1 MVENVGQENIGS
13 LASADGKAHRTYEG
27 KRYAET
33 YDETSRGPGGNSLT
47 AKLTAEQKAGE
58 YSGEQA
64 TALTQGQQFRGGLG
78 PSGQRYEGNSHGDL
92 VGMVNNNLSAEKI
105 DQKGEI
111 WNNQGDA
118 LNTFSNALS
127 SAANKEG
134 AHWQGPSAEAA
145 HGFFKSLGK
154 WADTAGD
161 GAYLASN
168 RFSQSAAAATTAK
181 NSMPEEV
188 PFDRN
193 AEYKNAIQ
201 QFSSGNFAG
210 AVETVGNI
218 SAKQEQ
224 SFQAHQQAAQVMHT
238 YDQSLFDVNSKQPT
252 FAPPPEMGDSTTASG
267 FSGGSEVQGFSGGPG
282 SGPGTGPG
290 SGPGYS
296 GGPGPGPGSGPGQGP
311 GPGPGIT
318 TGGGHTGV
326 TGPGQS
332 FSGQPGSFRPGPNP
346 GLAAMNGPGPTGLG
360 RLGSEQ
366 YRGKPG
372 RTPGGPGGSAASRL
386 TTGGGSGG
394 FGRNG
399 GSGNVAERLAGGKV
413 SAGEAEKLAGKGGG
427 SGSGKLPEE
436 RITRGGAAAAGKSGG
451 PGAMGAGAPGGR
463 GQKEEDKE
471 KKAPN
476 YLQEEDADVLFGGYD
491 GDTKPVPPVIGEKS
505 P

>member
-1 MVENVGQENIGS
+1 MAKNAGQDNFES
-13 LASADGKAHRTYEG
+13 VLSADGKAHRTYEG

-33 YDETSRGPGGNSLT
+33 YDETNKGPGGNSLT

-111 WNNQGDA
+111 WNNQGNA

-282 SGPGTGPG
+282 SGPGSGPG
-290 SGPGYS
+290 TGPGYS
-296 GGPGPGPGSGPGQGP
+296 GGPGPGPGPGS

-332 FSGQPGSFRPGPNP
+332 FNGPPGSFRSGPNP

-372 RTPGGPGGSAASRL
+372 RTPSGPGGSAANRL
-386 TTGGGSGG
+386 TGGGSGG

-451 PGAMGAGAPGGR
+451 PGAMGAGAPGGK

-471 KKAPN
+471 KKAPS

>member
-1 MVENVGQENIGS
+1 MVNVGQDDFDS
-13 LASADGKAHRTYEG
+13 TFSASGKANRDYEA
-27 KRYAET
+27 KRYSDTYNET
-33 YDETSRGPGGNSLT
+33 NAGPGGNSLT
-47 AKLTAEQKAGE
+47 ARLTAEAKAGQ

-64 TALTQGQQFRGGLG
+64 AALAQGQQFRTGLN
-78 PSGQRYEGNSHGDL
+78 PSEQRYEAVPHGDL
-92 VGMVNNNLSAEKI
+92 KNMVTQDLDPRDI
-105 DQKGEI
+105 DEKGEL
-111 WNNQGDA
+111 WNNQGNS
-118 LNTFSNALS
+118 LNTFSTAVK
-127 SAANKEG
+127 AAISKEG
-134 AHWQGPSAEAA
+134 EHWQGDGAKTVTD
-145 HGFFKSLGK
+145 FFSNISK

-193 AEYKNAIQ
+193 AEYKNAMQ
-201 QFSSGNFAG
+201 QLGAGNFAG

-252 FAPPPEMGDSTTASG
+252 FAPPPEMGESTTASG
-267 FSGGSEVQGFSGGPG
+267 FSGGTEVKGFSGGPG
-282 SGPGTGPG
+282 SGPGV
-290 SGPGYS
+290 SGPGYT
-296 GGPGPGPGSGPGQGP
+296 GGPGPTS

-326 TGPGQS
+326 PGPGQPL
-332 FSGQPGSFRPGPNP
+332 SGPPASFRPGPTP
-346 GLAAMNGPGPTGLG
+346 GLAAMNGPGPSGLG

-372 RTPGGPGGSAASRL
+372 RTPTGPGGSAASRL
-386 TTGGGSGG
+386 TGGGGGKSGG

-427 SGSGKLPEE
+427 SGAGKLPEE
-436 RITRGGAAAAGKSGG
+436 RVTRGGAAAAGKSGG
-451 PGAMGAGAPGGR
+451 QGPMGAGAPGGK

-491 GDTKPVPPVIGEKS
+491 GDMKPVPPVIGEKS
-505 P
+505 S

>member
-1 MVENVGQENIGS
+1 MADNAGQDKVDSVLN
-13 LASADGKAHRTYEG
+13 LDGKAQRTYEG

-33 YDETSRGPGGNSLT
+33 YDEVNQGPGGNALT
-47 AKLTAEQKAGE
+47 ARLTAEAKAAQ

-64 TALTQGQQFRGGLG
+64 ETLAQGQQFRAGLG
-78 PSGQRYEGNSHGDL
+78 SSNQRYEGNSHRDL
-92 VGMVNNNLSAEKI
+92 IGMVTDNLSAEKI
-105 DQKGEI
+105 DRKGEI
-111 WNNQGDA
+111 WNKQGDA
-118 LNTFSNALS
+118 LNTFSSALS
-127 SAANKEG
+127 AAASKEG
-134 AHWQGPSAEAA
+134 AHWQGTSAEAA
-145 HGFFKSLGK
+145 HGFFKSLSK

-168 RFSQSAAAATTAK
+168 RFSQSAAAATSAK
-181 NSMPEEV
+181 NSMPEEI

-193 AEYKNAIQ
+193 AEYKNALNQ
-201 QFSSGNFAG
+201 LATGNLAG
-210 AVETVGNI
+210 AVDTVGNI

-224 SFQAHQQAAQVMHT
+224 SFQAHQQAAQVMHN

-252 FAPPPEMGDSTTASG
+252 FAPPPEMGESTTASG
-267 FSGGSEVQGFSGGPG
+267 FSGGTEPRGF
-282 SGPGTGPG
+282 
-290 SGPGYS
+290 S
-296 GGPGPGPGSGPGQGP
+296 GGPGPGPTNGPGPGVPGGPSGPA
-311 GPGPGIT
+311 PGPGIT
-318 TGGGHTGV
+318 TGGGHTGGP
-326 TGPGQS
+326 GPGQPV
-332 FSGQPGSFRPGPNP
+332 SGPPGSFRPGPGP

-372 RTPGGPGGSAASRL
+372 RTTSGPGGSAANRL
-386 TTGGGSGG
+386 TSGGG

-436 RITRGGAAAAGKSGG
+436 RVTRGGAAAAGKSGG
-451 PGAMGAGAPGGR
+451 HGPMGAGAPGGK

-476 YLQEEDADVLFGGYD
+476 YLQEGDADVLFGGYD
-491 GDTKPVPPVIGEKS
+491 GEMKPVPPVIGDKA

>member
-1 MVENVGQENIGS
+1 MVNVGQDDFNS
-13 LASADGKAHRTYEG
+13 TFSVTGKANRDYEA
-27 KRYAET
+27 KRYSDTYNET
-33 YDETSRGPGGNSLT
+33 NAGPGGNSLT
-47 AKLTAEQKAGE
+47 AKLTAEAKAGQ

-64 TALTQGQQFRGGLG
+64 AALSQGQQFRTGLN
-78 PSGQRYEGNSHGDL
+78 PSEQRYEAVPHGELKNMVTQDL
-92 VGMVNNNLSAEKI
+92 DPRDI
-105 DQKGEI
+105 DEKGEL
-111 WNNQGDA
+111 WNNQGNS
-118 LNTFSNALS
+118 LNTFSNAVR
-127 SAANKEG
+127 AAISKEG
-134 AHWQGPSAEAA
+134 EHWQGDGAQAVTS
-145 HGFFKSLGK
+145 FFSNISK

-181 NSMPEEV
+181 NSMPEEI

-193 AEYKNAIQ
+193 AEYKTAIQ
-201 QFSSGNFAG
+201 QFASGNFAG
-210 AVETVGNI
+210 AVDTVGNI

-267 FSGGSEVQGFSGGPG
+267 FSGGSDVKGFSGGPG
-282 SGPGTGPG
+282 PS
-290 SGPGYS
+290 S
-296 GGPGPGPGSGPGQGP
+296 GPGPGTPGPGGPSGPT
-311 GPGPGIT
+311 PGPGIT
-318 TGGGHTGV
+318 TGGGHTG
-326 TGPGQS
+326 TPGPGQT
-332 FSGQPGSFRPGPNP
+332 FGGPPGSFRPGPAP
-346 GLAAMNGPGPTGLG
+346 GLAALNSPGPTGLG

-372 RTPGGPGGSAASRL
+372 RTPSGPGGSAASRL
-386 TTGGGSGG
+386 TGGGGKSGGG

-399 GSGNVAERLAGGKV
+399 GSGNVAERLSGGKV
-413 SAGEAEKLAGKGGG
+413 SAGEAERLAGKGGG

-436 RITRGGAAAAGKSGG
+436 RVTRGGAAAAGKSGG
-451 PGAMGAGAPGGR
+451 PGAMGAGGPGGK

-491 GDTKPVPPVIGEKS
+491 GETKPVPPVIGEKS

>member
-1 MVENVGQENIGS
+1 MADNAGQDNFESVLN
-13 LASADGKAHRTYEG
+13 LDGKARRTYEG

-33 YDETSRGPGGNSLT
+33 YDEVNQGPGGNSLT
-47 AKLTAEQKAGE
+47 ARLTAEAKAGQ
-58 YSGEQA
+58 YSSDQA
-64 TALTQGQQFRGGLG
+64 AALAQGQQFRAGLA
-78 PSGQRYEGNSHGDL
+78 PSDQRYEGNSHSDL
-92 VGMVNNNLSAEKI
+92 IGMVTNNLSAEKI

-111 WNNQGDA
+111 WNKQGDA
-118 LNTFSNALS
+118 LNTFSSALS
-127 SAANKEG
+127 SAASKEG
-134 AHWQGPSAEAA
+134 AHWQGTSAEAA
-145 HGFFKSLGK
+145 HGFFKNLGK

-181 NSMPEEV
+181 NSMPEEI

-193 AEYKNAIQ
+193 AEYKNALNQ
-201 QFSSGNFAG
+201 LAAGNLAG
-210 AVETVGNI
+210 AVDTVGNI

-252 FAPPPEMGDSTTASG
+252 FAPPPEMGESTTASG
-267 FSGGSEVQGFSGGPG
+267 FSGGTEARGFSGGPG
-282 SGPGTGPG
+282 PHS
-290 SGPGYS
+290 
-296 GGPGPGPGSGPGQGP
+296 GPGPGMPGTGGPNAP
-311 GPGPGIT
+311 APGIT

-326 TGPGQS
+326 PAPGQPAG
-332 FSGQPGSFRPGPNP
+332 GQPSTFRPGLTP
-346 GLAAMNGPGPTGLG
+346 GLAALNTPGPSGLG

-372 RTPGGPGGSAASRL
+372 RTTSGPGGSAASRL
-386 TTGGGSGG
+386 TSGGGGGG

-427 SGSGKLPEE
+427 SGAGKLPEE
-436 RITRGGAAAAGKSGG
+436 RITRGGAAAAGKTGG
-451 PGAMGAGAPGGR
+451 PGAMGAGGAPGGR

-476 YLQEEDADVLFGGYD
+476 YLQEEDADVLFGGHD
-491 GDTKPVPPVIGEKS
+491 GETKPVPPVIGEKS

>member
-1 MVENVGQENIGS
+1 MAENTGQDNFES
-13 LASADGKAHRTYEG
+13 VLSADGKAHRTYEG

-33 YDETSRGPGGNSLT
+33 YEETNRGPGGNDLT
-47 AKLTAEQKAGE
+47 ARLTAEQKAGQ

-64 TALTQGQQFRGGLG
+64 AALTQGQEFRAGLG

-92 VGMVNNNLSAEKI
+92 IGMVNENLSAEKI

-111 WNNQGDA
+111 WNNQGNA
-118 LNTFSNALS
+118 LNTFSSALS
-127 SAANKEG
+127 AAANKEG

-145 HGFFKSLGK
+145 HGFFKNLGK

-193 AEYKNAIQ
+193 TEYKNAMQ
-201 QFSSGNFAG
+201 QLSIGNFAG

-267 FSGGSEVQGFSGGPG
+267 FSGGTEVKGFSGGPG

-290 SGPGYS
+290 GPGPGYA
-296 GGPGPGPGSGPGQGP
+296 GGPGPTS

-326 TGPGQS
+326 PGPGQS
-332 FSGQPGSFRPGPNP
+332 LSGPPGSFRPGPAP
-346 GLAAMNGPGPTGLG
+346 GLAAMNGPGPSGLG

-372 RTPGGPGGSAASRL
+372 RTTGGPGGSAASRL
-386 TTGGGSGG
+386 TGGGGGGG

-427 SGSGKLPEE
+427 SGAGKLPEE
-436 RITRGGAAAAGKSGG
+436 RVTRGGAAAAGKSGG
-451 PGAMGAGAPGGR
+451 QGPMGAGAPGGK

-491 GDTKPVPPVIGEKS
+491 GDMKPVPPVIGEKS

>member
-1 MVENVGQENIGS
+1 MVNVGQDDFN
-13 LASADGKAHRTYEG
+13 SALSATGKANRDYEG
-27 KRYAET
+27 KRYSDTYNET
-33 YDETSRGPGGNSLT
+33 NAGPGGNSLT
-47 AKLTAEQKAGE
+47 AKLTAEAKAGE

-64 TALTQGQQFRGGLG
+64 TTLAQGQQFRTGLT
-78 PSGQRYEGNSHGDL
+78 PSEQRYEAIPHGDL
-92 VGMVNNNLSAEKI
+92 KNMVTQDLDPRDI
-105 DQKGEI
+105 DEKGEL
-111 WNNQGDA
+111 WNNQGNS
-118 LNTFSNALS
+118 LNTFSSAVNA
-127 SAANKEG
+127 AIGKEG
-134 AHWQGPSAEAA
+134 EHWQGDGAKAVTD
-145 HGFFKSLGK
+145 FFSNVSK

-193 AEYKNAIQ
+193 AEYKNAMQ
-201 QFSSGNFAG
+201 QLGQGNFAG

-267 FSGGSEVQGFSGGPG
+267 FSGGTEAKGF
-282 SGPGTGPG
+282 
-290 SGPGYS
+290 S
-296 GGPGPGPGSGPGQGP
+296 GGPGPGPGSGPGVSGP
-311 GPGPGIT
+311 GYTGGPGPTSGPGPGIT

-326 TGPGQS
+326 PNPGQPL
-332 FSGQPGSFRPGPNP
+332 SGPPGSFRPGPNP
-346 GLAAMNGPGPTGLG
+346 GLAAMNGPGPSGLG

-372 RTPGGPGGSAASRL
+372 RTPSGPGGSAASRL
-386 TTGGGSGG
+386 TGGGGGG

-436 RITRGGAAAAGKSGG
+436 RVTRGGAAAAGKNGGQGPMGAGG
-451 PGAMGAGAPGGR
+451 PGGKGK
-463 GQKEEDKE
+463 KEEDKE

-491 GDTKPVPPVIGEKS
+491 GTTKPVPPVIGEKS
-505 P
+505 Q

>member
-1 MVENVGQENIGS
+1 MAENLGQEIAGS
-13 LASADGKAHRTYEG
+13 LARADGKAHRTYEG

-33 YDETSRGPGGNSLT
+33 YDEVAQGPGGNSVT
-47 AKLTAEQKAGE
+47 ARMTAEARAGE

-64 TALTQGQQFRGGLG
+64 ELLAHGQQFRAGLG
-78 PSGQRYEGNSHGDL
+78 PSGQRYEGNSHGEL
-92 VGMVNNNLSAEKI
+92 IGMVTNNLSAEKI
-105 DQKGEI
+105 DQKGEL
-111 WNNQGDA
+111 WNNQGNA

-134 AHWQGPSAEAA
+134 AHWQGTSAEAA
-145 HGFFKSLGK
+145 HGFFKSLSK

-193 AEYKNAIQ
+193 AEYKNALNQ
-201 QFSSGNFAG
+201 LATGNLAG
-210 AVETVGNI
+210 AVDTVGNI

-252 FAPPPEMGDSTTASG
+252 FAPPPEMGESTTASG
-267 FSGGSEVQGFSGGPG
+267 FSGGTEVNGFSGGPG
-282 SGPGTGPG
+282 PNS
-290 SGPGYS
+290 
-296 GGPGPGPGSGPGQGP
+296 GPGPGTPGPGGP
-311 GPGPGIT
+311 SAPAPGPGIT
-318 TGGGHTGV
+318 TGGGHTGGP
-326 TGPGQS
+326 TPGQPA
-332 FSGQPGSFRPGPNP
+332 GGPPGTFRPGPTP
-346 GLAAMNGPGPTGLG
+346 GLAALNTPGPSGLG

-372 RTPGGPGGSAASRL
+372 RTTSGPGGSAASRL
-386 TTGGGSGG
+386 TSGGGGG

-427 SGSGKLPEE
+427 SGAGKLPEE

-451 PGAMGAGAPGGR
+451 PGAMGAGGAPGGR

-476 YLQEEDADVLFGGYD
+476 YLQEEDADVLFGGYE
-491 GDTKPVPPVIGEKS
+491 GETKPVPPVIGEKS

>member
-1 MVENVGQENIGS
+1 MVNVGQDDFDSNF
-13 LASADGKAHRTYEG
+13 SAMGNTGRTYEA
-27 KRYAET
+27 KRYSDT
-33 YDETSRGPGGNSLT
+33 YDEVNAGPGGNSLT
-47 AKLTAEQKAGE
+47 AKLTAEAKAGQ
-58 YSGEQA
+58 YSADQA
-64 TALTQGQQFRGGLG
+64 AALTQGQQFRAGLN
-78 PSGQRYEGNSHGDL
+78 PSDQRYEAVPHGDL
-92 VGMVNNNLSAEKI
+92 KNMVTQDLDPRDI
-105 DQKGEI
+105 DEKGEL
-111 WNNQGDA
+111 WNNQGNS
-118 LNTFSNALS
+118 LNTFSNAVRE
-127 SAANKEG
+127 AIGKEG
-134 AHWQGPSAEAA
+134 EHWQGDGAKSVTD
-145 HGFFKSLGK
+145 FFSNISK

-193 AEYKNAIQ
+193 AEYKNALNQ
-201 QFSSGNFAG
+201 LATGNLAG
-210 AVETVGNI
+210 AVDTVGNI

-252 FAPPPEMGDSTTASG
+252 FAPPPEMGESTTASG
-267 FSGGSEVQGFSGGPG
+267 FSGGTEARGFSGGPG
-282 SGPGTGPG
+282 PNS
-290 SGPGYS
+290 
-296 GGPGPGPGSGPGQGP
+296 GPGPGMPATGGPNAP
-311 GPGPGIT
+311 APGIT
-318 TGGGHTGV
+318 TGGGHPGV
-326 TGPGQS
+326 PSPGQPVG
-332 FSGQPGSFRPGPNP
+332 GQPGPFRPGPTP
-346 GLAAMNGPGPTGLG
+346 GLAALNTPGPSGLG

-372 RTPGGPGGSAASRL
+372 RTTSGPGGSAASRL
-386 TTGGGSGG
+386 TSGGGGG

-427 SGSGKLPEE
+427 SGAGKLPEE
-436 RITRGGAAAAGKSGG
+436 RVTRGGAAAAGKSGG
-451 PGAMGAGAPGGR
+451 PGAMGAGGAPGGR

-476 YLQEEDADVLFGGYD
+476 YLQEEDADVLFGGYE
-491 GDTKPVPPVIGEKS
+491 GETKPVPPVIGEKS

>member
-1 MVENVGQENIGS
+1 MVNVGQDDFNS
-13 LASADGKAHRTYEG
+13 TFSASGKANRDYEG
-27 KRYAET
+27 KRYSDTYNET
-33 YDETSRGPGGNSLT
+33 NAGPGGNSLT
-47 AKLTAEQKAGE
+47 AKLTAEAKAGQ

-64 TALTQGQQFRGGLG
+64 AALTQGQQFRTGLN
-78 PSGQRYEGNSHGDL
+78 PSDQRYEAVPHGDL
-92 VGMVNNNLSAEKI
+92 KNMVTQDLDAQDI
-105 DQKGEI
+105 DAKGEL
-111 WNNQGDA
+111 WNNQGNS
-118 LNTFSNALS
+118 LNTFSNTVR
-127 SAANKEG
+127 AAISKEG
-134 AHWQGPSAEAA
+134 EHWQGDGAGAVTS
-145 HGFFKSLGK
+145 FFSNISK

-168 RFSQSAAAATTAK
+168 RFSQTAAAATTAK

-193 AEYKNAIQ
+193 AEYQNAMR
-201 QFSSGNFAG
+201 QFASGNFAG
-210 AVETVGNI
+210 AVDTVGNI

-238 YDQSLFDVNSKQPT
+238 YDQSLFDVNSQQPT

-267 FSGGSEVQGFSGGPG
+267 FTGGEVKGFSGGPG

-290 SGPGYS
+290 SGPGM
-296 GGPGPGPGSGPGQGP
+296 PGPGNPGGPAP

-318 TGGGHTGV
+318 TGGGHTGAP
-326 TGPGQS
+326 GPGG
-332 FSGQPGSFRPGPNP
+332 GQFNGPAGSFRGGPNP
-346 GLAAMNGPGPTGLG
+346 GLAALNGPGPTGLG

-372 RTPGGPGGSAASRL
+372 RTPSGPGGSAASRL
-386 TTGGGSGG
+386 TGGGGGG

-413 SAGEAEKLAGKGGG
+413 SAGEAERLAGKGGG

-451 PGAMGAGAPGGR
+451 SGGMGGGAPGGK

-491 GDTKPVPPVIGEKS
+491 GDMKPVPPVIGEKG

>member
-1 MVENVGQENIGS
+1 MVNVGQDDFNS
-13 LASADGKAHRTYEG
+13 TFSVSGKANRDYEA
-27 KRYAET
+27 KRYSET
-33 YDETSRGPGGNSLT
+33 YDETNAGPGGNPLT
-47 AKLTAEQKAGE
+47 AKLTAEARAGQ
-58 YSGEQA
+58 YSADQA
-64 TALTQGQQFRGGLG
+64 AALTQGQQFRTGLT
-78 PSGQRYEGNSHGDL
+78 PSDQRYEAVPHGDL
-92 VGMVNNNLSAEKI
+92 KNMVTQDLDPRDI
-105 DQKGEI
+105 DEKGEL
-111 WNNQGDA
+111 WNNQGNS
-118 LNTFSNALS
+118 LNTFSNAVR
-127 SAANKEG
+127 AAISKEG
-134 AHWQGPSAEAA
+134 EHWQGDGARAVT
-145 HGFFKSLGK
+145 GFFSNISK
-154 WADTAGD
+154 WADNAGD

-193 AEYKNAIQ
+193 AEYKNAMQ
-201 QFSSGNFAG
+201 QLASGNFAG

-238 YDQSLFDVNSKQPT
+238 YDRSLFDVNSQQPT
-252 FAPPPEMGDSTTASG
+252 FSPPPEMGDSTSASG
-267 FSGGSEVQGFSGGPG
+267 FSGGDVKGFSGGPG

-290 SGPGYS
+290 MPGPGNP
-296 GGPGPGPGSGPGQGP
+296 GGPGPTS

-318 TGGGHTGV
+318 TGGGHLGV
-326 TGPGQS
+326 SGPNQPL
-332 FSGQPGSFRPGPNP
+332 SGPPGSFRPGPTP
-346 GLAAMNGPGPTGLG
+346 GLAALNGPGPSGLG

-372 RTPGGPGGSAASRL
+372 RTTSGPGGSAASRL
-386 TTGGGSGG
+386 TGGGGGKSGGGKSGGG

-399 GSGNVAERLAGGKV
+399 GAGNVAERLAGGKV

-451 PGAMGAGAPGGR
+451 PGAMGAGGPGGK

-491 GDTKPVPPVIGEKS
+491 GEMKPVPPVIGEKS

>member
-1 MVENVGQENIGS
+1 MADNAGQDNVESVLN
-13 LASADGKAHRTYEG
+13 LDGKARRTYEG

-33 YDETSRGPGGNSLT
+33 YEEVNQGPGGNSVT
-47 AKLTAEQKAGE
+47 ARLTAEAKAGQ
-58 YSGEQA
+58 YSSDQA
-64 TALTQGQQFRGGLG
+64 AALTQGQQFRGGLG
-78 PSGQRYEGNSHGDL
+78 PSDQRYDGNSHGDL
-92 VGMVNNNLSAEKI
+92 IGMVSNNLSAEKI

-111 WNNQGDA
+111 WNKQGDA
-118 LNTFSNALS
+118 LNTFSSALS
-127 SAANKEG
+127 SAASKEG

-145 HGFFKSLGK
+145 HGFFKNLGK

-181 NSMPEEV
+181 NSMPEEI

-193 AEYKNAIQ
+193 AEYKNALNQ
-201 QFSSGNFAG
+201 LATGNLAG
-210 AVETVGNI
+210 AVDTVGNI

-252 FAPPPEMGDSTTASG
+252 FAPPPEMGESTTASG
-267 FSGGSEVQGFSGGPG
+267 FSGGTEAKGFSGGPG
-282 SGPGTGPG
+282 PNS
-290 SGPGYS
+290 
-296 GGPGPGPGSGPGQGP
+296 GPGPGIPASGGP
-311 GPGPGIT
+311 NAPAPGIT

-326 TGPGQS
+326 PTPGQPAG
-332 FSGQPGSFRPGPNP
+332 GQPGTFRPGPAP
-346 GLAAMNGPGPTGLG
+346 GLAALNTPGPSGLG

-372 RTPGGPGGSAASRL
+372 RTTSGPGGSAASRL
-386 TTGGGSGG
+386 TNGGGGG

-436 RITRGGAAAAGKSGG
+436 RITRGGAAAAGKTGG
-451 PGAMGAGAPGGR
+451 PGAMGAGGAPGGR

-471 KKAPN
+471 KKSPN
-476 YLQEEDADVLFGGYD
+476 YLQEEDADVLFGGYE
-491 GDTKPVPPVIGEKS
+491 GETKPVPPVIGEKS

>member
-1 MVENVGQENIGS
+1 MGNPG
-13 LASADGKAHRTYEG
+13 RTYEA
-27 KRYAET
+27 KRYSDT
-33 YDETSRGPGGNSLT
+33 YNEVNAGPGGNSLT
-47 AKLTAEQKAGE
+47 ARLTAEQQAGQ
-58 YSGEQA
+58 YSAEQA
-64 TALTQGQQFRGGLG
+64 ASLAQGQQFRTGLS
-78 PSGQRYEGNSHGDL
+78 PSEQRYEAVPHGDL
-92 VGMVNNNLSAEKI
+92 KRMVTENLEPEDI
-105 DQKGEI
+105 DRKGVL
-111 WNNQGDA
+111 WNNQGNS
-118 LNTFSNALS
+118 LNTFSNAVRD
-127 SAANKEG
+127 AIGKEG
-134 AHWQGPSAEAA
+134 EHWQGDGAKSVTD
-145 HGFFKSLGK
+145 FFTNISK

-193 AEYKNAIQ
+193 TEYKNALSQ
-201 QFSSGNFAG
+201 LASGNYAG
-210 AVETVGNI
+210 AVDTVSNI

-238 YDQSLFDVNSKQPT
+238 YDRSLFDVNSKQPT
-252 FAPPPEMGDSTTASG
+252 FAPPPEMGDSTTASK
-267 FSGGSEVQGFSGGPG
+267 FSGGTDVKGFSGGPG
-282 SGPGTGPG
+282 SGPTSGTGPG
-290 SGPGYS
+290 M
-296 GGPGPGPGSGPGQGP
+296 PGPGGGGPSGPT
-311 GPGPGIT
+311 PGPGIT

-326 TGPGQS
+326 SGPNQP
-332 FSGQPGSFRPGPNP
+332 FSGPPGSFRPGPTP

-372 RTPGGPGGSAASRL
+372 RTPSGPGGSAASRL
-386 TTGGGSGG
+386 TSGGGGGGG

-413 SAGEAEKLAGKGGG
+413 SAGDAEKLAGKGGG
-427 SGSGKLPEE
+427 SGAGKLPEE
-436 RITRGGAAAAGKSGG
+436 RVTRGGAAAAGKSGV
-451 PGAMGAGAPGGR
+451 PGAMGAGAPGGK

-476 YLQEEDADVLFGGYD
+476 YLQEEDADVLFGGYE
-491 GDTKPVPPVIGEKS
+491 GEMKPVPPVIGDKS

>member
-1 MVENVGQENIGS
+1 MAENVGQDDFGS
-13 LASADGKAHRTYEG
+13 FASADGKAHRDYEG
-27 KRYAET
+27 KRYSDTYNET
-33 YDETSRGPGGNSLT
+33 NQGPGGNDMT
-47 AKLTAEQKAGE
+47 ARATAEAKAGQ

-64 TALTQGQQFRGGLG
+64 EALTKGQEFRGGLG
-78 PSGQRYEGNSHGDL
+78 PSGQRYEANSHGDL
-92 VGMVNNNLSAEKI
+92 IGMVTNNLSAEKI

-111 WNNQGDA
+111 WNNQGNA
-118 LNTFSNALS
+118 LNTFSNALT

-134 AHWQGPSAEAA
+134 AHWQGPAAEAA
-145 HGFFKSLGK
+145 HGFFKNLGK

-168 RFSQSAAAATTAK
+168 RFSQTAAAATTAK

-193 AEYKNAIQ
+193 AEYRNAIQ
-201 QFSSGNFAG
+201 QFASGNFAG
-210 AVETVGNI
+210 AVDTVGNI
-218 SAKQEQ
+218 PAKQER

-267 FSGGSEVQGFSGGPG
+267 FTGGEVKGFSGGPG
-282 SGPGTGPG
+282 SGPGPGPG
-290 SGPGYS
+290 T
-296 GGPGPGPGSGPGQGP
+296 GPGPGVSGPVPGQGGP
-311 GPGPGIT
+311 TPGPGIT
-318 TGGGHTGV
+318 TGGGYTGTPGPGGGQL
-326 TGPGQS
+326 TGPG
-332 FSGQPGSFRPGPNP
+332 GSFRGGPNP
-346 GLAAMNGPGPTGLG
+346 GLAALNGPGPSGLG
-360 RLGSEQ
+360 RLGSER

-372 RTPGGPGGSAASRL
+372 RTPSGPGGSAASRL
-386 TTGGGSGG
+386 TGGGGGGG

-413 SAGEAEKLAGKGGG
+413 SAGEAERLAGKGGG

-436 RITRGGAAAAGKSGG
+436 RVTRGGAAAAGKSGG
-451 PGAMGAGAPGGR
+451 PGGVGGGAPGGK

-476 YLQEEDADVLFGGYD
+476 YLQEEDADVLFGGYE
-491 GDTKPVPPVIGEKS
+491 GDMKPVPPVIGEKG
-505 P
+505 PKN

>member
-1 MVENVGQENIGS
+1 MVNVGQDDFDS
-13 LASADGKAHRTYEG
+13 KFSAMGNPGRTYEA
-27 KRYAET
+27 KRYSDT
-33 YDETSRGPGGNSLT
+33 YNEVNAGPGGNSVT
-47 AKLTAEQKAGE
+47 ARLTAEAQAGQ
-58 YSGEQA
+58 YSADQA
-64 TALTQGQQFRGGLG
+64 AALAQGQQFRAGLN
-78 PSGQRYEGNSHGDL
+78 PSEQRYEAVPHGELKNMVTQDL
-92 VGMVNNNLSAEKI
+92 DPGDIDEKG
-105 DQKGEI
+105 QL
-111 WNNQGDA
+111 WNNQGNS
-118 LNTFSNALS
+118 LNTFSNAVRD
-127 SAANKEG
+127 AIGKEG
-134 AHWQGPSAEAA
+134 EHWQGDGAKSVTD
-145 HGFFKSLGK
+145 FFTNVSK

-193 AEYKNAIQ
+193 TEYKNALGQ
-201 QFSSGNFAG
+201 LASGNYAG
-210 AVETVGNI
+210 AVDTVSNI

-252 FAPPPEMGDSTTASG
+252 FAPPPEMGDSTAASG
-267 FSGGSEVQGFSGGPG
+267 FSGGTEAKGFSSGGPVPN
-282 SGPGTGPG
+282 SGPGM
-290 SGPGYS
+290 
-296 GGPGPGPGSGPGQGP
+296 PGPGGGPSGPT
-311 GPGPGIT
+311 PGPGIT

-326 TGPGQS
+326 SGPNQS
-332 FSGQPGSFRPGPNP
+332 FGGSQGSFRPGPTP

-372 RTPGGPGGSAASRL
+372 RTPSGPGGSAASRL
-386 TTGGGSGG
+386 TSGGGGGG

-413 SAGEAEKLAGKGGG
+413 SAGDAEKLAGKGGG
-427 SGSGKLPEE
+427 SGAGKLPEE
-436 RITRGGAAAAGKSGG
+436 RVTRGGAAAAGKSGG
-451 PGAMGAGAPGGR
+451 PGAMGAGAPGGK

-476 YLQEEDADVLFGGYD
+476 YLQEEDADVLFGGYE
-491 GDTKPVPPVIGEKS
+491 GEMKPVPPVIGDKS

>member
-1 MVENVGQENIGS
+1 MVNVGQDDFNS
-13 LASADGKAHRTYEG
+13 TFSVSGKANRDYEA
-27 KRYAET
+27 KRYSDT
-33 YDETSRGPGGNSLT
+33 YNEANAGPGGNPLT
-47 AKLTAEQKAGE
+47 AKLTAEAKAGQ

-64 TALTQGQQFRGGLG
+64 AALTQGQQFRTGLN
-78 PSGQRYEGNSHGDL
+78 PSEQRYEAVPHGELKNMVTQDL
-92 VGMVNNNLSAEKI
+92 DPRDI
-105 DQKGEI
+105 DEKGEL
-111 WNNQGDA
+111 WNNQGNS
-118 LNTFSNALS
+118 LNTFS
-127 SAANKEG
+127 SAVKAAIGKEG
-134 AHWQGPSAEAA
+134 DHWRGDGARAVTD
-145 HGFFKSLGK
+145 FFSHVSK

-193 AEYKNAIQ
+193 AEYKNALQ
-201 QFSSGNFAG
+201 QFASGNFGG

-238 YDQSLFDVNSKQPT
+238 YDQSLFDVNSQQPT

-267 FSGGSEVQGFSGGPG
+267 FSGGSDVKGFGGGPG
-282 SGPGTGPG
+282 SGPGSGPG
-290 SGPGYS
+290 APGPGYS
-296 GGPGPGPGSGPGQGP
+296 GGPGPGPGPGA

-326 TGPGQS
+326 SGPGQS
-332 FSGQPGSFRPGPNP
+332 LGGPPGSFRPGPNP

-360 RLGSEQ
+360 RLGSER

-386 TTGGGSGG
+386 TGGGSGG

-427 SGSGKLPEE
+427 GSGSGKLPEE

-451 PGAMGAGAPGGR
+451 PGAMGGGGPGGR

-471 KKAPN
+471 KKAPD
-476 YLQEEDADVLFGGYD
+476 YLQEEDADVLFGGYE
-491 GDTKPVPPVIGEKS
+491 GEMKPVPPVIGEKS